1 MPRRWRSLPSGL
13 TPKQWTLCG
22 LLRHY
27 LWRGV
32 APDNCVVMQSHVVDQ
47 CTVYWR
53 YWSACSL
60 PHLFSPATLHLLL
73 SVKVWG
79 DALAALLKRIVGRKS
94 TQDALTQTLGLFG
107 CNGLDG
113 GLHDFTIFQKPQHGE
128 REINSCCIG
137 MGVMGA
143 TVDGLRRYAQYLC

>member
-1 MPRRWRSLPSGL
+1 LTSVLYIEDIEVPARCHSLP
-13 TPKQWTLCG
+13 P
-22 LLRHY
+22 
-27 LWRGV
+27 
-32 APDNCVVMQSHVVDQ
+32 
-47 CTVYWR
+47 
-53 YWSACSL
+53 
-60 PHLFSPATLHLLL
+60 LFSPATLHLLL

-113 GLHDFTIFQKPQHGE
+113 GLHDFTETATWRERERE
-128 REINSCCIG
+128 REINSCCIE

-143 TVDGLRRYAQYLC
+143 TVDGMRRYAQYLC